1 MKLARTFHLT
11 PIAKPRMTRRDRWA
25 KRPIVQKYW
34 EYKDTLLLLSGEW
47 LPPKSHYWLV
57 FYLPMPKSWT
67 KKRKSGLAGRPHR
80 QTPDKDN
87 LEKGFLDVFGE
98 DKEVWSGG
106 VTKLW
111 ATQGRI
117 EVYEDVNPLEW
128 EW

>member
-1 MKLARTFHLT
+1 MKLTKRFHLT

-34 EYKDTLLLLSGEW
+34 EYKDTLLLLSSTW
-47 LPPKSHYWLV
+47 RPPQAHYWV
-57 FYLPMPKSWT
+57 AFYLPMPKSWT
-67 KKRKSGLAGRPHR
+67 KKRKVALAGRPHK
-80 QTPDKDN
+80 QKPDIDN
-87 LEKGFLDVFGE
+87 LLKGWLDVFGE
-98 DKEVWSGG
+98 DKETWSVGS
-106 VTKLW
+106 TKLW